1 MISRFAV
8 LLAGLALLWVD
19 PVALA
24 ATATPAPIT
33 AMTNTFI
40 TCSNGSTWS
49 PTNAIFR
56 GGVRVFD
63 AQLYLECEHLD
74 VYYPSNSTPNPANPD
89 RTEAPSI
96 GNITAIV
103 AHTNLLMMLNGA
115 TIIGDRAH
123 YWPTNDMIQVVGEIV
138 VIETEKGYFYGTNF
152 TFNRRSMEMHSE
164 GPSTLESKPGV
175 GLLEGTNAPPG
186 APRPLRPRNPV
197 PTNPAKPNP

>member
-1 MISRFAV
+1 MIFRVPHLLIVLAS
-8 LLAGLALLWVD
+8 LLANAAFAATPVPA
-19 PVALA
+19 PVA
-24 ATATPAPIT
+24 P
-33 AMTNTFI
+33 MTNTFI

-74 VYYPSNSTPNPANPD
+74 IYYPSNNNPNAAAAG
-89 RTEAPSI
+89 RTDAPSV

-103 AHTNLLMMLNGA
+103 AQTNLLMMLNGA
-115 TIIGDRAH
+115 TIIGDRAF
-123 YWPTNDMIQVVGEIV
+123 YWPTNDMIQVLGEIV

-175 GLLEGTNAPPG
+175 GLLEGTNAPSS
-186 APRPLRPRNPV
+186 APKPPRTRNPS
-197 PTNPAKPNP
+197 PTPPGKTSP

>member
-1 MISRFAV
+1 MIFRVPHLLIILAS
-8 LLAGLALLWVD
+8 LLANGVF
-19 PVALA
+19 A
-24 ATATPAPIT
+24 ATPVPAPVT
-33 AMTNTFI
+33 PMTNTFI

-74 VYYPSNSTPNPANPD
+74 IYYPSNNNPNPAAAG
-89 RTEAPSI
+89 RTDAPSV

-103 AHTNLLMMLNGA
+103 AQTNLLMMLNGA
-115 TIIGDRAH
+115 TIIGDRAL

-175 GLLEGTNAPPG
+175 GLLEGSNAPSS
-186 APRPLRPRNPV
+186 APKPPRTRNPA
-197 PTNPAKPNP
+197 PTNPGKTSP